1 MDPVVPAYCHT
12 SVHCASPGESAVE
25 VSVAP
30 SWVEVEQVWFQVACP
45 KGVAETSS
53 AVEHVGCA
61 VNLTGKES
69 SETRQDSIK
78 DRTHRKCPSCEDNS
92 CLNILQF
99 YLQVLLMYI
108 KGEYDGSIHFS
119 ATQYSKLM

>member
-1 MDPVVPAYCHT
+1 MPAYCHT

-25 VSVAP
+25 VSVTP

-61 VNLTGKES
+61 VNLTGKGVP
-69 SETRQDSIK
+69 RQDKTPSRTAHIENALHVKTTVALTSCSSIF
-78 DRTHRKCPSCEDNS
+78 R
-92 CLNILQF
+92 F
-99 YLQVLLMYI
+99 YLCTSKVNMMEAYT
-108 KGEYDGSIHFS
+108 S
-119 ATQYSKLM
+119 ALHNTAS

>member
-1 MDPVVPAYCHT
+1 MPAYCHT

-61 VNLTGKES
+61 VNLTGKGVQ
-69 SETRQDSIK
+69 RQDK
-78 DRTHRKCPSCEDNS
+78 TPSRFTLCTSKVNMMEA
-92 CLNILQF
+92 
-99 YLQVLLMYI
+99 YT
-108 KGEYDGSIHFS
+108 S
-119 ATQYSKLM
+119 ALHNTAS